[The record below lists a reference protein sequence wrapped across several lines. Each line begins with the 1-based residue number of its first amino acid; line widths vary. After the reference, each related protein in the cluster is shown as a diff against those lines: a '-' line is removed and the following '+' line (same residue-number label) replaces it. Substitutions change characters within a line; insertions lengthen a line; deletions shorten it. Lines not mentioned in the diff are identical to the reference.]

1 MLASLALS
9 DDVNNYKE
17 GFYSQVIYGAL
28 NGCNLANQNYDLTW
42 LKGVDLEN

>member
-9 DDVNNYKE
+9 DDVNNYIE

-28 NGCNLANQNYDLTW
+28 NGRSSANQIYGLTW